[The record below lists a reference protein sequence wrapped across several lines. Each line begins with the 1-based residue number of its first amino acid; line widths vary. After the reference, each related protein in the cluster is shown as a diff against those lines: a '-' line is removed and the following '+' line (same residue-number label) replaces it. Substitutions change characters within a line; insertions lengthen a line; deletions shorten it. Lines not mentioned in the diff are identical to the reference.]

1 MDDFLKTLDWRVR
14 AGMSASV
21 AGLCVILA
29 WLAARS
35 AISGPWFLGIGSI
48 VAAALCANVV
58 ERSWPSKLPDLL
70 SDPIDKWKQARSR
83 STKSKPGRFVWNLGR
98 SMVAAMAAW
107 HLLSLVEDLSWY
119 AKASTTFGFA
129 GAFGFF
135 GLEGALWSGAIVA
148 TIAHFSIYFGLGTD
162 LADPSKRAGF
172 LSSWNANQVKLSWLW
187 PIAFAATGPAWI
199 GIGAGF
205 KSIKD
210 KLAEEM
216 GQRRTAA
223 SDKKRIEARRL
234 RMKVRLET
242 SGEDP
247 LDKAR
252 KRLEEAQDRVKALG
266 RGNAAVGIGEDADG
280 AAVPAADRELTGVEK
295 LEKENMVE
303 TLRRYSEQVRS
314 IKQNEK
320 DGLDVMTGARHGFDR
335 VIQNMSDAW
344 ISHLRGDDSA
354 SSRTLIDYYDGL
366 CSIEDKAMRS
376 GDGEVVVSSGW
387 QERSEEDEL
396 DGFEPSGYAATPS
409 IGEESSLL
417 GLGYG
422 GDLLD
427 DDVPAQSE
435 SFLGSERGSVAPEE
449 MPMMLSVAPEAVR
462 EQSSETMPAVLDDG
476 TPAFDGNLPVD
487 DDVSE
492 TESGLME
499 GESIQEPEVLGDGD
513 GIEPHVGHDANP
525 GDDLLETGVRDDAVD
540 VDGSPIV
547 ESRMDE
553 EETDAAGFDED
564 TRDEDTRDED
574 TRDVDTRDVD
584 ATSGDALAEDVAS
597 TYEEP
602 SEPDH
607 GGTPATPHDDADAD
621 LQGKTVIDEEIQP
634 GSTGTVDERREA
646 AGLILSDKA
655 DRAFVIRTAGWFSSA
670 EETAAAL
677 GLPSIMFDQ
686 PFAKYSTKV
695 EAAGVERQLELALSA
710 EDATIE
716 AVSSAATAL
725 EGAGWEHDAALVAR
739 ARTWVADQIEKE
751 RVRAEEEARRV
762 AELAR
767 EAQRL
772 REEDE
777 ARAAEAAREAERIL
791 QAERDRIADEQA
803 ETQRRAD
810 EEARRIAEETRQSEL
825 SAKRTNVAGAII
837 AGSLP
842 DDVLDM
848 GAELF
853 PDAQSLADVFGL
865 PISVVE
871 SRFEEFSTR
880 SDVRQ
885 KYQELGAAFQAEDVN
900 AVEALLERPESFVG
914 YDHPNFDIEGIR
926 SWAKGVRAKE
936 RIQGL
941 TDGDRQI
948 VSSGGASRRQF
959 MIKRTRIDA
968 ETADMIDVGLPK
980 EMRLVKSLNEVIGLM
995 GENATDA
1002 MKAPMQEARD
1012 RVRRLAASIVTP
1024 KDGKD
1029 VAKEYAMAF
1038 LPDDV
1043 RGGRQDVWELLLELA
1058 SNVGQDEDRSV
1069 DRVEP
1074 VQETSLPEQEV
1085 EDDRHEELEDEPQV
1099 EEVEEPVVAPAPTGR
1114 IKIAASFDPN
1124 PRRSLEEVQAMDA
1137 AEEVRLLSHPGR
1149 FDQGSTAR
1157 SQMISLREVYGVET
1171 DRMVEV
1177 ADDGVYATIRNES
1190 GDRIGKVLIR
1200 TEGGAAPAWNDAS
1213 TRKVIMKNAV
1223 TGKVT
1228 MIPESTFK
1236 NMLSVDVVAP
1246 NGDPD
1251 TVIGLALVSPVIN
1264 DDGITSFQP
1273 VLEDFGGRVRILS
1286 SSDSK
1291 GIQTFV
1297 REMSV

>member
-14 AGMSASV
+14 AGMSASL
-21 AGLCVILA
+21 AGLCGILA

-58 ERSWPSKLPDLL
+58 DRSWPSKLPDRL

-83 STKSKPGRFVWNLGR
+83 STKTKPGRFVWNLGR
-98 SMVAAMAAW
+98 SMAAAMAAW
-107 HLLSLVEDLSWY
+107 HLLSLVDDLSWY
-119 AKASTTFGFA
+119 AKASATLGFG

-148 TIAHFSIYFGLGTD
+148 TLAHFSIYFGLGTD

-187 PIAFAATGPAWI
+187 PIAFAATGPLWI

-210 KLAEEM
+210 KLSEEM

-234 RMKVRLET
+234 RMKVRHES

-266 RGNAAVGIGEDADG
+266 RGNALVGIGEDADG

-314 IKQNEK
+314 IRQNEK

-344 ISHLRGDDSA
+344 ISHLRSDDSD

-366 CSIEDKAMRS
+366 CSVEDKAMRS

-396 DGFEPSGYAATPS
+396 DGFEPSGYGTPPA
-409 IGEESSLL
+409 ETDEQSLL
-417 GLGYG
+417 GFGFG

-427 DDVPAQSE
+427 DDVPAPLVD
-435 SFLGSERGSVAPEE
+435 SFLGSDRGSVAPEE
-449 MPMMLSVAPEAVR
+449 MPMMLSVAPKVEP
-462 EQSSETMPAVLDDG
+462 ESLPAVLDDG

-547 ESRMDE
+547 EAR
-553 EETDAAGFDED
+553 TDADERDEGTDSDEAGFDED
-564 TRDEDTRDED
+564 TRGDETLGEA
-574 TRDVDTRDVD
+574 V
-584 ATSGDALAEDVAS
+584 AENVAS
-597 TYEEP
+597 TQVETT
-602 SEPDH
+602 EPDP
-607 GGTPATPHDDADAD
+607 GATPATAILHDDADAD
-621 LQGKTVIDEEIQP
+621 LQGKTVIDEETQP

-677 GLPSIMFDQ
+677 GLPSIMFEQ
-686 PFAKYSTKV
+686 PYAKYSTKV

-710 EDATIE
+710 EDATID

-751 RVRAEEEARRV
+751 RIRAEEEARRI

-791 QAERDRIADEQA
+791 QAERDRIAEEAA

-810 EEARRIAEETRQSEL
+810 EESRRIAEETRQSEL

-995 GENATDA
+995 GDNATDA

-1012 RVRRLAASIVTP
+1012 RVRRLAARIVTP

-1058 SNVGQDEDRSV
+1058 SNVDQDEDRPTGTLDVV
-1069 DRVEP
+1069 DQVPSPDP
-1074 VQETSLPEQEV
+1074 VA
-1085 EDDRHEELEDEPQV
+1085 EDDHEEEIEEEVHV
-1099 EEVEEPVVAPAPTGR
+1099 EEVVEAPVVPATPSGR

-1124 PRRSLEEVQAMDA
+1124 PRRSLEEVQAMDSV
-1137 AEEVRLLSHPGR
+1137 EEVRLLSHPGR

-1171 DRMVEV
+1171 ERMVEV

-1190 GDRIGKVLIR
+1190 GERIGKVLIR

-1297 REMSV
+1297 REMSF